1 MSKRNSKSEAATAS
15 GSKGMTFYE
24 ACLKVLNESDK
35 AMTAKQLSDEI
46 MRQKLVMS
54 HGATPA
60 QYVVSNMCLKHSL
73 FC

>member
-1 MSKRNSKSEAATAS
+1 MSKRNNSKSEAS

-46 MRQKLVMS
+46 MRQRLVMS

-60 QYVVSNMCLKHSL
+60 QYVYFSQVCQL
-73 FC
+73 CAVC